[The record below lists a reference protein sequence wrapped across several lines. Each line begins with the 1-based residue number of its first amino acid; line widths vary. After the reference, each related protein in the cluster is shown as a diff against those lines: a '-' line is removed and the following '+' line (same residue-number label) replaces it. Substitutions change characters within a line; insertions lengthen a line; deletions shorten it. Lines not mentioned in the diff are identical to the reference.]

1 MTKTHTNP
9 PPKGLIPKVI
19 YREYTDTEP
28 DTDIPI
34 LLHPLIMRIALVGP
48 GIMPIPP
55 PGWGAVEILIWDY
68 YQELV
73 RQGQEVDIVNPIR
86 SSEWDQSDATA
97 PYMQSLID
105 TLNQGNYDWVHIHY
119 DCLYHMIP
127 HLTCPGVA
135 ITSHFPYI
143 DQPDK
148 HGGYANIFSNICY
161 NHRHMI
167 YALSQKDYDMFA
179 RHAVDPS
186 RIRLMV
192 NGANHRTIV
201 PTNDDTGPN
210 RDRSIYI
217 AKVEPRKQQHKY
229 CTLPDVDF
237 YGKCDDPGFRALPCY
252 RGEKPHDELMQIMA
266 GYGNLVLL
274 STGEADPLVI
284 KEALMA
290 GLPVVT
296 NTYSSTVLDPSLP
309 WVDIIPDDRL
319 EDLDYI
325 GRVIRDNRTKR
336 TLTDEIRRYAV
347 EHFSWEKLV
356 GDYVST
362 FQAPPT

>member
-1 MTKTHTNP
+1 
-9 PPKGLIPKVI
+9 
-19 YREYTDTEP
+19 
-28 DTDIPI
+28 
-34 LLHPLIMRIALVGP
+34 MRIALVGP

-192 NGANHRTIV
+192 NGANHHEIV
-201 PTNDDTGPN
+201 PASTSGTPN

-217 AKVEPRKQQHKY
+217 AKVEPRKQQYKY
-229 CTLPDVDF
+229 WTLPEVDF
-237 YGKCDDPGFRALPCY
+237 YGRCDDPGFRALPCY
-252 RGEKPHDELMQIMA
+252 RGEPTRQELLHHLSD
-266 GYGNLVLL
+266 YGNLVLL
-274 STGEADPLVI
+274 STGENGTPLVI
-284 KEALMA
+284 KEAIMA

-296 NTYSSTVLDPSLP
+296 NRYATDDLDTSLP
-309 WVDIIPDDRL
+309 WLDIIPDDRL
-319 EDLDYI
+319 EDLEYI
-325 GRVIRDNRTKR
+325 GHVIRENRAKR
-336 TLTDEIRRYAV
+336 PIMGDAIRQYAM
-347 EHFSWEKLV
+347 EHFAWEKLV
-356 GDYVST
+356 ATYLDNLRTSQMG
-362 FQAPPT
+362 